1 MVQPT
6 GSRVRSDGFNAKGN
20 QVKITSSAAKGAI
33 ALIVAGAAAVGFAA
47 CGGSSSDSKSSSSK
61 TIALLLPE
69 SKTTRYDSQ
78 DKPLFEAK
86 VKELCPDCVIDYQ
99 NADQDAAKQQT
110 QAEAEIAKKV
120 NVLVLDPVDG
130 DAAGAIVTKAK
141 AANIPVISYDRL
153 IKGGSTPD
161 LYVSFDNEL
170 VGKLQGEAL
179 AAKLKEDGNPTG
191 PIVKINGSPTDN
203 NATLFKKGSTDALT
217 AAGVKILAEYDT
229 PDWSPDKAQ
238 TYMEQQI
245 TKLGKTGFKGV
256 YAANDGTGGGAIAA
270 MKAAGIDVTKVPT
283 TGQDAELA
291 AIQRILAGEQ
301 FMTVYKAIKQEA
313 EATAQAAVDLAN
325 GTTPTNATAKVN
337 NGTADISSI
346 LLTPVAVTAKN
357 VKETVIADGF
367 WTAADV
373 CTGTYA
379 KACTAAGIS

>member
-1 MVQPT
+1 M
-6 GSRVRSDGFNAKGN
+6 
-20 QVKITSSAAKGAI
+20 KITSSAVKGAI
-33 ALIVAGAAAVGFAA
+33 ALVAAGAVAVGLSA
-47 CGGSSSDSKSSSSK
+47 CGSSSSTDKSTSAK

-78 DKPLFEAK
+78 DKPMFEAK
-86 VKELCPDCVIDYQ
+86 VKELCADCTIDYQ

-153 IKGGSTPD
+153 IKGGATPD

-179 AAKLKEDGNPTG
+179 AAKLKSDGNPTG

-203 NATLFKKGSTDALT
+203 NALLFKKGSTTALT

-270 MKAAGIDVTKVPT
+270 MKAAGIDVKTIPT

-301 FMTVYKAIKQEA
+301 YMTVYKAIKQEA

-325 GTTPTNATAKVN
+325 GTAPSNATSKVN
-337 NGTADISSI
+337 NGTADIASI
-346 LLTPVAVTAKN
+346 LLTPVAVTKDN
-357 VKETVIADGF
+357 VKDTVIADGF
-367 WTAADV
+367 WSAADV
-373 CTGTYA
+373 CTA
-379 KACTAAGIS
+379 DFKAACTAAGIS